1 MSSRALK
8 KALRERELAEA
19 ARREEELAAAAEE
32 SEAEEVESEE
42 DEVVQTARANLFDLL
57 GGGDDDDDDNDGN
70 ESEIPSEKE
79 EVKQVKVEVPKKK
92 KNKKKKKKGKKE
104 APVEVDEI
112 EEALKELE
120 AKGKGKRT
128 VVEEAEAEKP
138 SEVQPVKDFAVLKL
152 DTKHLD
158 VTHELRRLFGRAAVE
173 DRGEVPD
180 LNIARRGGRGG
191 QQRGGGRSA
200 ASASSRRNFL
210 VQPKT
215 SWPPVGS
222 GGLGME
228 LVSRND
234 EDGTAKYTFVH
245 SGGYRQLQQEFFG
258 FVLTMDHEEIR
269 RMLQVNPYHSS
280 SLLMVAYMMAHER
293 DNATSGD
300 FIERALYNFGRT
312 ASVQF
317 TKLLTEGKGRLD
329 FNRFESREFYLAVWK
344 YIHNLGLRG
353 TWRTA
358 EEYGWLLFRYVSPLL
373 RTMNKFLHCLVL
385 IQRMTLTR
393 PS

>member
-1 MSSRALK
+1 VD
-8 KALRERELAEA
+8 
-19 ARREEELAAAAEE
+19 E
-32 SEAEEVESEE
+32 S
-42 DEVVQTARANLFDLL
+42 
-57 GGGDDDDDDNDGN
+57 
-70 ESEIPSEKE
+70 
-79 EVKQVKVEVPKKK
+79 
-92 KNKKKKKKGKKE
+92 
-104 APVEVDEI
+104 VDEI
-112 EEALKELE
+112 EAALRELDAKE
-120 AKGKGKRT
+120 KRRGDAAGVET
-128 VVEEAEAEKP
+128 VET
-138 SEVQPVKDFAVLKL
+138 PVAVTPAQDFGVLKL

-180 LNIARRGGRGG
+180 LNIARRGGR
-191 QQRGGGRSA
+191 QIVRGGGRSA

-228 LVSRND
+228 LVSRNE

-269 RMLQVNPYHSS
+269 RMLQINPYHSS
-280 SLLMVAYMMAHER
+280 CLLMVAYMLAHER

-344 YIHNLGLRG
+344 YVHNLGLRG

-358 EEYGWLLFRYVSPLL
+358 EEYGWLLFRYV
-373 RTMNKFLHCLVL
+373 VL
-385 IQRMTLTR
+385 
-393 PS
+393 